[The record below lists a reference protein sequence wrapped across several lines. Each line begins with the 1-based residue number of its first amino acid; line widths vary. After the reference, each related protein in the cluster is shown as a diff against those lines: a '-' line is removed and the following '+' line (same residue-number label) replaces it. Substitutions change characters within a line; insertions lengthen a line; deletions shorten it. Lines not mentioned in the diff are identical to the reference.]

1 MSKRI
6 SKWTNVREFPS
17 DQKSEDS
24 YIRND
29 SIQRVSIIEND
40 DQTVSVLVHTLDQTY
55 LFTTVETY
63 QEAKNHLESIVQ
75 EMSS

>member
-17 DQKSEDS
+17 GQKSEES

-40 DQTVSVLVHTLDQTY
+40 DQTVSVLVHTSEQIY
-55 LFTTVETY
+55 LFTTVESY
-63 QEAKNHLESIVQ
+63 HEAKNQLEKIVQ
-75 EMSS
+75 EMAG